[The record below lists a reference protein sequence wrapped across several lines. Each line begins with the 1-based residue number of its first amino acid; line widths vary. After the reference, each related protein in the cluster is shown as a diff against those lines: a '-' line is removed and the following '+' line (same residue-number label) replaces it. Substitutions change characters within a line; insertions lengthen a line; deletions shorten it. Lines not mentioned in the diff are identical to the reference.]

1 MIDLIGQVLRVQQQT
16 GDKPIVIHCRF
27 VSLHC
32 VISNVCT
39 EHNHYTHVYNT
50 PVHFT
55 YVLTHIM
62 QVWCIF

>member
-32 VISNVCT
+32 V
-39 EHNHYTHVYNT
+39 YTHISM
-50 PVHFT
+50 HALCIIIIQMCI
-55 YVLTHIM
+55 VLL
-62 QVWCIF
+62 CIAI